1 MYVYVASKRE
11 RICVCMLIETHKTTP
26 AKCNMTWIGAH
37 STAGSPDE

>member
-1 MYVYVASKRE
+1 MCMMRVRE
-11 RICVCMLIETHKTTP
+11 RECMLIETHNTTP